1 MRPFVTWL
9 IVGALVVVG
18 LFAARD
24 ALRDEPTSKAAPT
37 PTETPSPGSELFASI
52 PDRGELATELR
63 DLGARGAL
71 WVLDAECR
79 RSVLQLP
86 DLVWSARG
94 TVPVTDCHGPAPVVD
109 ERFGLTASQVEPDT
123 ISVATEGWGF
133 TFRGTA
139 PAFKPG
145 GTLTFVRDG
154 RLYEWT
160 VRCPLGKDAVR
171 FEGLHSLTRCERP
184 VAGAPRGVKEVVW
197 LGEREYAAVVGEN
210 PTAQLVV
217 VRGSRSE
224 RIFQSVGNRLGGL
237 EASPGGH
244 YVAARMDGFLALF
257 RTDRPGTTGLP
268 PGAVRGLSVAWSPD
282 DRFAA
287 LATLSFVYV
296 FRTELPGD
304 FVRLELPASGLRW
317 P

>member
-9 IVGALVVVG
+9 IVGALVLIG
-18 LFAARD
+18 LFATRD
-24 ALRDEPTSKAAPT
+24 ALRDEPSPKAAPT
-37 PTETPSPGSELFASI
+37 PTETRSADAGLFASI
-52 PDRGELATELR
+52 PDRRERAAELR

-71 WVLDAECR
+71 WVLDPGCR

-86 DLVWSARG
+86 DLIWTARG
-94 TVPVTDCHGPAPVVD
+94 TLPVTDCGGPMPVVD
-109 ERFGLTASQVEPDT
+109 ERFGLTATQVDPEN
-123 ISVATEGWGF
+123 IAVGTEGWGF
-133 TFRGTA
+133 AFRGTA
-139 PAFKPG
+139 PAFKPS

-160 VRCPLGKDAVR
+160 VHCPLGYEAVR
-171 FEGLHSLTRCERP
+171 FEGLHTLSRCERP
-184 VAGAPRGVKEVVW
+184 VAGAPPGVSEVVW
-197 LGEREYAAVVGEN
+197 LGERTYAAILGEN
-210 PTAQLVV
+210 PVARLVV
-217 VRGSRSE
+217 VDGSRSQ
-224 RIFQSVGNRLGGL
+224 RIFQSIGNRLGGL
-237 EASPGGH
+237 EASPGGR
-244 YVAARMDGFLALF
+244 YVAARIDGFLALF
-257 RTDRPGTTGLP
+257 RTDRPGTLGLP

-296 FRTELPGD
+296 FRTDLPGD